1 MPTGILCVGTW
12 QIPIDQV
19 DKIVAYAILEAGYRH
34 IDCAWMYGNEEG
46 VGKGIKAALDSGKV
60 KREELFVRRVS
71 YIKQQSGID
80 YRVE

>member
-1 MPTGILCVGTW
+1 MCIGTW

-34 IDCAWMYGNEEG
+34 IDCAWMYGNEDG

-60 KREELFVRRVS
+60 KREELFVRFVIVDRVAS
-71 YIKQQSGID
+71 S
-80 YRVE
+80 

>member
-1 MPTGILCVGTW
+1 MCVGTW

-60 KREELFVRRVS
+60 KREELFVRSVPLE
-71 YIKQQSGID
+71 D
-80 YRVE
+80 VTEF

>member
-1 MPTGILCVGTW
+1 MYVGTW

-60 KREELFVRRVS
+60 KREELFVRPLLCM
-71 YIKQQSGID
+71 K
-80 YRVE
+80 